1 MEQGSVRAGGKPRG
15 QAGTMRG
22 PIAAAALALLVCS
35 AIAHAAERQ
44 AYPTRP
50 IRLIISSVPGSAP
63 DTVGRLLGAGL
74 TEIWGQQI
82 VVDNRAGATGL
93 IAAETVAR
101 AAPDGYTLWLNTM
114 TQLIATLQAKRHMLA
129 TDFEPVSLVASTPF
143 VIVVSGALPV
153 KTLAEWI
160 AYAKARP
167 GLLNYGSAGQWGSS
181 HLCIESI
188 NTIAGLNVIHVPY
201 KGSTQVLGDM
211 AAGRIQIYCPA
222 APALPGIMQAGRVR
236 PIAMTYQKPT
246 PLAPDL
252 PAVSDTLPGFEL
264 LGWYGMQVPPGTPKD
279 LIARINADIV
289 KVLKTPELKEKL
301 YAVGAEAVGSSPAA
315 LAKFLQSETTRWDRV
330 LRAGGTI
337 PGKKVDG

>member
-1 MEQGSVRAGGKPRG
+1 MRPRRRWIAVAAG
-15 QAGTMRG
+15 
-22 PIAAAALALLVCS
+22 ALLASTLV
-35 AIAHAAERQ
+35 AQAADRQ

-63 DTVGRLLGAGL
+63 DTVGRLLGAAL

-114 TQLIATLQAKRHMLA
+114 TQLISTLQAKRYMLA
-129 TDFEPVSLVASTPF
+129 KEFEPVSLVASTPF
-143 VIVVSGALPV
+143 VIVVASSLPV

-167 GLLNYGSAGQWGSS
+167 GQLNYGSAGQWGSS

-188 NTIAGLNVIHVPY
+188 NTIAGLSVVHVPY
-201 KGSTQVLGDM
+201 KGSTQVLSDM

-222 APALPGIMQAGRVR
+222 APSLPAVTQAGRVR
-236 PIAMTYQKPT
+236 AIAMTYQKPT
-246 PLAPDL
+246 SLAPDL

-264 LGWYGMQVPPGTPKD
+264 LGWYGMQVPLNTPKA
-279 LIARINADIV
+279 LVARINADVV
-289 KVLKTPELKEKL
+289 KALKTPELAEKL
-301 YAVGAEAVGSSPAA
+301 FTVGAEAVGSSPER
-315 LAKFLQSETTRWDRV
+315 LAQFLKSETDRWDKV
-330 LRAGGTI
+330 LREGGTI
-337 PGKKVDG
+337 PGKKAEG

>member
-1 MEQGSVRAGGKPRG
+1 VKLQRGRIAVAASVLL
-15 QAGTMRG
+15 
-22 PIAAAALALLVCS
+22 AAAF
-35 AIAHAAERQ
+35 AAQAADRQ

-63 DTVGRLLGAGL
+63 DTVGRLLGAAL
-74 TEIWGQQI
+74 TETWGQQI

-114 TQLIATLQAKRHMLA
+114 TQLISTLQAKRYMLA
-129 TDFEPVSLVASTPF
+129 SDFQPVSLVASTPF
-143 VIVVSGALPV
+143 VIVVAASLPV
-153 KTLAEWI
+153 KSLADWI

-167 GLLNYGSAGQWGSS
+167 GQLNYGSAGQWGSS

-188 NTIAGLNVIHVPY
+188 NTIGGLSVVHVPY
-201 KGSTQVLGDM
+201 KGSTQVLSDM

-222 APALPGIMQAGRVR
+222 APSLPAIAQAGRVR
-236 PIAMTYQKPT
+236 AIAMTYQKPT

-264 LGWYGMQVPPGTPKD
+264 LGWYGLQVPLHTPKD
-279 LIARINADIV
+279 LVARINADIV

-301 YAVGAEAVGSSPAA
+301 FAVGAEAVGSSPER
-315 LAKFLQSETTRWDRV
+315 LAQFLRSETTRWDKV
-330 LRAGGTI
+330 LREGGTI
-337 PGKKVDG
+337 PGRKGEG

>member
-1 MEQGSVRAGGKPRG
+1 MKRS
-15 QAGTMRG
+15 
-22 PIAAAALALLVCS
+22 IAALLASVLAGSAVAL
-35 AIAHAAERQ
+35 AAERQ

-63 DTVGRLLGAGL
+63 DTVGRLLGAAL

-167 GLLNYGSAGQWGSS
+167 GQLNYGSAGQWGSS

-188 NTIAGLNVIHVPY
+188 NTIAGINVVHVPY
-201 KGSTQVLGDM
+201 KGSTQVLADM
-211 AAGRIQIYCPA
+211 AAGRVQIYCPA

-252 PAVSDTLPGFEL
+252 PAVADTLPGFEL
-264 LGWYGMQVPPGTPKD
+264 LGWYGMQVPLKTPKE

-289 KVLKTPELKEKL
+289 KALMTPELKEKL
-301 YAVGAEAVGSSPAA
+301 FVVGAEAVGSSPNR
-315 LAKFLQSETTRWDRV
+315 LARFLQSETARWDKV

-337 PGKKVDG
+337 PGKKAEG

>member
-1 MEQGSVRAGGKPRG
+1 MKRS
-15 QAGTMRG
+15 
-22 PIAAAALALLVCS
+22 IAALLASVLAGS
-35 AIAHAAERQ
+35 AIAQAAERQ

-63 DTVGRLLGAGL
+63 DTVGRLLGAAL

-167 GLLNYGSAGQWGSS
+167 GQLNYGSAGQWGSS

-188 NTIAGLNVIHVPY
+188 NTIAGINVVHVPY
-201 KGSTQVLGDM
+201 KGSTQVLADM
-211 AAGRIQIYCPA
+211 AAGRVQIYCPA
-222 APALPGIMQAGRVR
+222 APALPGIMQADRVR

-252 PAVSDTLPGFEL
+252 PAVADTLPGFEL
-264 LGWYGMQVPPGTPKD
+264 LGWYGMQVPLKTPKE

-289 KVLKTPELKEKL
+289 KALMTPELKEKL
-301 YAVGAEAVGSSPAA
+301 FVVGAEAVGSSPNR
-315 LAKFLQSETTRWDRV
+315 LARFLQSETARWDKV

-337 PGKKVDG
+337 PGKKAEG

>member
-1 MEQGSVRAGGKPRG
+1 MMRSI
-15 QAGTMRG
+15 AGTALVA
-22 PIAAAALALLVCS
+22 IACLVCS
-35 AIAHAAERQ
+35 FVTQAAERQ
-44 AYPTRP
+44 AYPVRP

-63 DTVGRLLGAGL
+63 DTVGRLLGASL

-114 TQLIATLQAKRHMLA
+114 TQLISTLQARRHMLA
-129 TDFEPVSLVASTPF
+129 KDFEPVSLVASTPF
-143 VIVVSGALPV
+143 VIVVSNALPV

-160 AYAKARP
+160 AYAKTRP
-167 GLLNYGSAGQWGSS
+167 GQLNYGSAGQWGSS

-188 NTIAGLNVIHVPY
+188 NTIAGLSVVHVPY
-201 KGSTQVLGDM
+201 KGSTQVLSDM

-222 APALPGIMQAGRVR
+222 APSLPAIMQAGRVR
-236 PIAMTYQKPT
+236 PIAMTYRKPT

-264 LGWYGMQVPPGTPKD
+264 LGWYGMQVPLGTPKE

-289 KVLKTPELKEKL
+289 KVLKTPELMEKL
-301 YAVGAEAVGSSPAA
+301 FAVGAEAVGSSPDM
-315 LAKFLQSETTRWDRV
+315 LAKFLQSETTRWDKV
-330 LRAGGTI
+330 LREGGTI
-337 PGKKVDG
+337 PGKKADG